1 MIWES
6 PQGVWGCRLWGD
18 VVVAPV
24 AVASRHGRGSPVGT
38 AAACQL
44 VGVRQRAG
52 AGGRWLGYGPACFYA
67 GGQRPAAG
75 RVRLG
80 AWAGVAAHLAVGGA
94 AWFLGAVLALIVASG
109 WRVPP
114 FPCRRS
120 SWARPCW
127 WRSFG
132 GHLRQPVLS
141 VAGWRS
147 AATRAGSLYRL
158 GGVLAGGGPS
168 CAAGEVQH
176 GEGWPWR
183 QPMAGDPGA
192 RTAWCSAC

>member
-1 MIWES
+1 MY
-6 PQGVWGCRLWGD
+6 G
-18 VVVAPV
+18 VVACGGMWRMPGGSSVTSWTERSGGYGGWPASSWVFDSGLALV
-24 AVASRHGRGSPVGT
+24 AAGLATALLVSMPVGS
-38 AAACQL
+38 
-44 VGVRQRAG
+44 GPPR
-52 AGGRWLGYGPACFYA
+52 GRFALGYGLVLPHTL
-67 GGQRPAAG
+67 PLAG
-75 RVRLG
+75 RRG
-80 AWAGVAAHLAVGGA
+80 
-94 AWFLGAVLALIVASG
+94 FLGAVLALIVASG